1 MTTSTAKVKICFVTT
16 VPFMVNVFLE
26 KHILALLPYAE
37 VVIVTN
43 LDDQEICELPNT
55 LMDRARVCH
64 VPFRR
69 TISPVH
75 DLIALLKLVVVLNRE
90 RPLII
95 QSMSPKAGLLCAIA
109 GWLLQVP
116 IRVHWFTGQVWV
128 TKQGLMRKLL
138 KTLDTLIAKLTT
150 NLLADSPSQMD
161 FLIQQSVV
169 QRGKIEVLGNG
180 SVCGVNVDRFQPNP
194 KYRST
199 VRQKYGIPDNAVLGL
214 FVGRV
219 TADKGVLEL
228 AQAIRILKLH
238 GVSLYVAFV
247 GPDEGNM
254 SAAITLASG
263 GDSQRIIM
271 TGFSATPESFMSAA
285 DFLVLPS
292 YREGFGST
300 IIEAAACGIPAIGS
314 RIYGII
320 DAIEEGK
327 TGLLVEPRDINQ
339 LADAMRKLSVDEELR
354 MKLGIA
360 ARVRVLK
367 CFQTKQLNEALIS
380 YFDRLLRG
388 IGHTALV
395 PDTGAYK
402 NFSTKSNS
410 MSGR

>member
-1 MTTSTAKVKICFVTT
+1 MNTQKAKVKICFVTT
-16 VPFMVNVFLE
+16 VPFQVNVFLE
-26 KHILALLPYAE
+26 KHVLALLPYAE
-37 VVIVTN
+37 VIIVTN
-43 LDDQEICELPNT
+43 LDDHEICELLT
-55 LMDRARVCH
+55 TFTDRARVCH
-64 VPFRR
+64 VPFCR

-138 KTLDTLIAKLTT
+138 KTLDTLIAKLST

-161 FLIQQSVV
+161 FLIQQGVV
-169 QRGKIEVLGNG
+169 QKAKIEVLGNG

-194 KYRST
+194 KCRSS
-199 VRQKYGIPDNAVLGL
+199 VRQKYGVPDNAVLGL

-219 TADKGVLEL
+219 TPEKGVLEL
-228 AQAIRILKLH
+228 AQAIRILKQH
-238 GVSLYVAFV
+238 GVNLYVAFV

-327 TGLLVEPRDINQ
+327 TGLLVEPRNPEQ
-339 LADAMRKLSVDEELR
+339 LAEAMRKLVVDR
-354 MKLGIA
+354 QYGSKLGSA
-360 ARVRVLK
+360 ARMRVLAK
-367 CFQTKQLNEALIS
+367 FRSEHLTEALIN
-380 YFDRLLRG
+380 YYDRLLRMANR
-388 IGHTALV
+388 TTLLNN
-395 PDTGAYK
+395 TL
-402 NFSTKSNS
+402 KS
-410 MSGR
+410 

>member
-16 VPFMVNVFLE
+16 VPFQVNVFLE
-26 KHILALLPYAE
+26 KHVLALLPYAE
-37 VVIVTN
+37 VIIVTN
-43 LDDQEICELPNT
+43 LDDHEICELLTT
-55 LMDRARVCH
+55 LTDRARVCH

-69 TISPVH
+69 AISPVH
-75 DLIALLKLVVVLNRE
+75 DLFALLKLLMVLHRE
-90 RPLII
+90 RPLIV
-95 QSMSPKAGLLCAIA
+95 QSMSPKAGLLCATA
-109 GWLLQVP
+109 GWLLRLP

-161 FLIQQSVV
+161 FLIQQGVV
-169 QRGKIEVLGNG
+169 QPAKIEVLGNG

-194 KYRST
+194 KCRSS
-199 VRQKYGIPDNAVLGL
+199 VRQKYGVPDNAVLGL

-219 TADKGVLEL
+219 TPEKGVLEL
-228 AQAIRILKLH
+228 AQAIRILKQH
-238 GVSLYVAFV
+238 GVNLYVAFV

-271 TGFSATPESFMSAA
+271 TDFSATPESFMSAA

-327 TGLLVEPRDINQ
+327 TGLLVEPRNPEQ
-339 LADAMRKLSVDEELR
+339 LAEAMRKLVIDRQYGS
-354 MKLGIA
+354 KLGIA
-360 ARVRVLK
+360 ARMRVLAN
-367 CFQTKQLNEALIS
+367 FRSENLTEALVN
-380 YFDRLLRG
+380 YYDRLLRMANRTT
-388 IGHTALV
+388 HLNNTH
-395 PDTGAYK
+395 
-402 NFSTKSNS
+402 KS
-410 MSGR
+410 

>member
-1 MTTSTAKVKICFVTT
+1 MTNSKVRGKICFVTT
-16 VPFMVNVFLE
+16 VPYQVNVFLE
-26 KHILALLPYAE
+26 KHVLALLPYAE
-37 VVIVTN
+37 VIIITN
-43 LDDQEICELPNT
+43 QDDQEICELPNT
-55 LMDRARVCH
+55 LIDRARICH

-75 DLIALLKLVVVLNRE
+75 DLCALLKLMMVLHRE
-90 RPLII
+90 RPLIV
-95 QSMSPKAGLLCAIA
+95 QSISPKAGLLCAIA
-109 GWLLQVP
+109 GWLLQLP

-150 NLLADSPSQMD
+150 NLLADSPSQMN
-161 FLIQQSVV
+161 FLIQQGVV
-169 QRGKIEVLGNG
+169 QPAKIEVLGNG

-194 KYRST
+194 KCRSS
-199 VRQKYGIPDNAVLGL
+199 VRQKYGVPDNAILGL

-219 TADKGVLEL
+219 TPDKGVLEL
-228 AQAIRILKLH
+228 AQAVRILKQH
-238 GVSLYVAFV
+238 GVSLYVAFI
-247 GPDEGNM
+247 GPDEANM

-263 GDSQRIIM
+263 SDSQRIIM
-271 TGFSATPESFMSAA
+271 TGFSSTPESFMSAA

-300 IIEAAACGIPAIGS
+300 IIEAAACGIPAIGT

-320 DAIEEGK
+320 DAIEEGE
-327 TGLLVEPRDINQ
+327 TGLLVEPRNIKQ

-360 ARVRVLK
+360 ARMRVVK
-367 CFQTKQLNEALIS
+367 FFQTKQLNEAIIN

-388 IGHTALV
+388 RGHSALV
-395 PDTGAYK
+395 PGTGVYK
-402 NFSTKSNS
+402 NFSAKSTS
-410 MSGR
+410 ISEH

>member
-1 MTTSTAKVKICFVTT
+1 MNTQKAKVKICFVTT
-16 VPFMVNVFLE
+16 VPFQVNVFLE
-26 KHILALLPYAE
+26 KHLLALLSYAE
-37 VVIVTN
+37 VIIITN
-43 LDDQEICELPNT
+43 QDDQKICELSNT
-55 LMDRARVCH
+55 LMDQARVCH

-75 DLIALLKLVVVLNRE
+75 DLFALLKLMMVLHRE
-90 RPLII
+90 RPLIV
-95 QSMSPKAGLLCAIA
+95 QSLSPKAGLLCAIA

-150 NLLADSPSQMD
+150 NLLADGLLQMD
-161 FLIQQSVV
+161 FLIQQGVV
-169 QRGKIEVLGNG
+169 QRAKIEVLGNG

-194 KYRST
+194 KCRSS
-199 VRQKYGIPDNAVLGL
+199 VRQKYGVPDNAVLGL

-219 TADKGVLEL
+219 TPDKGVLEL
-228 AQAIRILKLH
+228 AQAIHILKQH
-238 GVSLYVAFV
+238 GVSLYFAFV

-263 GDSQRIIM
+263 DDSQRIIM
-271 TGFSATPESFMSAA
+271 TGFSATPELFMSAA

-292 YREGFGST
+292 YREGFNTT

-327 TGLLVEPRDINQ
+327 TGLLVEPRNPEQ
-339 LADAMRKLSVDEELR
+339 LAEAMRKLVVDR
-354 MKLGIA
+354 QYGSKLGSA
-360 ARVRVLK
+360 ARMRVLAN
-367 CFQTKQLNEALIS
+367 FRSEHLTEALIN
-380 YFDRLLRG
+380 YYDRLLRMANR
-388 IGHTALV
+388 TTLLNN
-395 PDTGAYK
+395 TL
-402 NFSTKSNS
+402 KS
-410 MSGR
+410 

>member
-1 MTTSTAKVKICFVTT
+1 MNTSTAKVKICFVTT

-37 VVIVTN
+37 VIIVTN
-43 LDDQEICELPNT
+43 LDDHEICELSTT
-55 LMDRARVCH
+55 LTDRARVCH

-69 TISPVH
+69 AISPVH
-75 DLIALLKLVVVLNRE
+75 DLFALLKLVMVLHRE
-90 RPLII
+90 RPLIV
-95 QSMSPKAGLLCAIA
+95 QSMSPKAGLLCAVA
-109 GWLLQVP
+109 GWLLRLP

-128 TKQGLMRKLL
+128 TKQGIMRKLL

-161 FLIQQSVV
+161 FLIKQGVV
-169 QRGKIEVLGNG
+169 QTAKIEVLGNG

-194 KYRST
+194 KCRST
-199 VRQKYGIPDNAVLGL
+199 VRHKYAIPDTAVLGL

-228 AQAIRILKLH
+228 AHALRILKQN

-247 GPDEGNM
+247 GPDEGSM

-263 GDSQRIIM
+263 GDPQRIIM
-271 TGFSATPESFMSAA
+271 TGFSATPETFMSAA

-320 DAIEEGK
+320 DAIEEGE

-339 LADAMRKLSVDEELR
+339 LADAMQKLSVDEELR

-367 CFQTKQLNEALIS
+367 CFQTKQLNEAMIS

-395 PDTGAYK
+395 TDTGAYK
-402 NFSTKSNS
+402 NFSAKSTTL
-410 MSGR
+410 SGR

>member
-1 MTTSTAKVKICFVTT
+1 MNTQKDKVKICFVTT
-16 VPFMVNVFLE
+16 VPFQVNVFLE
-26 KHILALLPYAE
+26 KHLLALLPYAE
-37 VVIVTN
+37 VIIVTN
-43 LDDQEICELPNT
+43 QDDQEICELSNT
-55 LMDRARVCH
+55 LMDQARVCH

-69 TISPVH
+69 AISPVH
-75 DLIALLKLVVVLNRE
+75 DLFALLKLLMVLYRE

-95 QSMSPKAGLLCAIA
+95 QSYSPKAGLLCAID

-138 KTLDTLIAKLTT
+138 KTVDTLIAKLTT
-150 NLLADSPSQMD
+150 NLLADGLLQMD
-161 FLIQQSVV
+161 FLIQQGVV
-169 QRGKIEVLGNG
+169 QPAKIEVLGNG

-194 KYRST
+194 KCRSS

-219 TADKGVLEL
+219 TPDKGVLEL
-228 AQAIRILKLH
+228 AQAIRILKQH

-292 YREGFGST
+292 YREGFNTT

-327 TGLLVEPRDINQ
+327 TGLLVEPRNPEQ
-339 LADAMRKLSVDEELR
+339 LAEAMRKLVIDRQYGS
-354 MKLGIA
+354 KLGSA
-360 ARVRVLK
+360 ARMRVLAN
-367 CFQTKQLNEALIS
+367 FRSEHLTQALIN
-380 YFDRLLRG
+380 YYDRLLRMANRTTLLNNT
-388 IGHTALV
+388 H
-395 PDTGAYK
+395 
-402 NFSTKSNS
+402 KS
-410 MSGR
+410 

>member
-16 VPFMVNVFLE
+16 VPFQVNVFLE
-26 KHILALLPYAE
+26 KHVLALLPYAE
-37 VVIVTN
+37 VIIVTN
-43 LDDQEICELPNT
+43 LDDHEICELLTT
-55 LMDRARVCH
+55 LTDRARVCH

-90 RPLII
+90 RPLIM

-161 FLIQQSVV
+161 FLIQQGVV
-169 QRGKIEVLGNG
+169 QPAKIEVLGNG

-194 KYRST
+194 KCRSS
-199 VRQKYGIPDNAVLGL
+199 VRQKYGVPDNAVLGL

-219 TADKGVLEL
+219 TPEKGVLEL
-228 AQAIRILKLH
+228 AQAIRILKQH

-254 SAAITLASG
+254 STAITLASG

-327 TGLLVEPRDINQ
+327 TGLLVEPRNPEQ
-339 LADAMRKLSVDEELR
+339 LAEAMRKLVIDRQYGS
-354 MKLGIA
+354 KLGIA
-360 ARVRVLK
+360 ARMRVLAN
-367 CFQTKQLNEALIS
+367 FRSENLTEALVN
-380 YFDRLLRG
+380 YYDRLLRMANRTT
-388 IGHTALV
+388 HLNNTH
-395 PDTGAYK
+395 
-402 NFSTKSNS
+402 KS
-410 MSGR
+410 

>member
-16 VPFMVNVFLE
+16 VPFQVNVFLE
-26 KHILALLPYAE
+26 KHVLALLPYAE
-37 VVIVTN
+37 VIIVTN
-43 LDDQEICELPNT
+43 LDDHEICELLTT
-55 LMDRARVCH
+55 LTDRARVCH

-90 RPLII
+90 RPLIM

-161 FLIQQSVV
+161 FLIQQGVV
-169 QRGKIEVLGNG
+169 QPAKIEVLGNG

-194 KYRST
+194 KCRSS
-199 VRQKYGIPDNAVLGL
+199 VRQKYGVPDNAVLGL

-219 TADKGVLEL
+219 TPEKGVLEL
-228 AQAIRILKLH
+228 AQAIRILKQH
-238 GVSLYVAFV
+238 GVNLYVAFV

-271 TGFSATPESFMSAA
+271 TDFSATPESFMSAA

-327 TGLLVEPRDINQ
+327 TGLLVEPRNPEQ
-339 LADAMRKLSVDEELR
+339 LAEAMRKLVIDRQYGS
-354 MKLGIA
+354 KLGIA
-360 ARVRVLK
+360 ARMRVLAN
-367 CFQTKQLNEALIS
+367 FRSENLTEALVN
-380 YFDRLLRG
+380 YYDRLLRMANRTT
-388 IGHTALV
+388 HLNNTH
-395 PDTGAYK
+395 
-402 NFSTKSNS
+402 KS
-410 MSGR
+410 

>member
-1 MTTSTAKVKICFVTT
+1 MKDSSSKAKICFVTT
-16 VPFMVNVFLE
+16 VPFQVNVFLE
-26 KHILALLPYAE
+26 THVLALLPYAE
-37 VVIVTN
+37 VIIITN
-43 LDDQEICELPNT
+43 MDDHEICELLTT
-55 LMDRARVCH
+55 LTDRARVCH

-69 TISPVH
+69 AISPVH
-75 DLIALLKLVVVLNRE
+75 DLFVLLKLLMVLHRE
-90 RPLII
+90 RPLIV

-150 NLLADSPSQMD
+150 NLLADSPSQME
-161 FLIQQSVV
+161 FLIQQGVV
-169 QRGKIEVLGNG
+169 QPAKIEVLGNG

-194 KYRST
+194 KCRSS

-219 TADKGVLEL
+219 TADKGVIEL
-228 AQAIRILKLH
+228 ARAIRILKQH

-354 MKLGIA
+354 IKLGIA

-367 CFQTKQLNEALIS
+367 CFQTKQLNEAIIN

-388 IGHTALV
+388 IGHTALI

-402 NFSTKSNS
+402 DFSAKSTS
-410 MSGR
+410 LSGR

>member
-1 MTTSTAKVKICFVTT
+1 MNTQKAKVKICFVTT
-16 VPFMVNVFLE
+16 VPFQVNVFLE
-26 KHILALLPYAE
+26 KHVLALLSYAE
-37 VVIVTN
+37 VIIITN
-43 LDDQEICELPNT
+43 QDDQKICELSNT
-55 LMDRARVCH
+55 LMDQARVCH

-75 DLIALLKLVVVLNRE
+75 DLFALLKLVMVLHRE
-90 RPLII
+90 RPLIV

-161 FLIQQSVV
+161 FLIQQGVV
-169 QRGKIEVLGNG
+169 QTGKIEVLGNG

-228 AQAIRILKLH
+228 AQAIRILKQH

-263 GDSQRIIM
+263 DDSQRIIM
-271 TGFSATPESFMSAA
+271 TGFSATPELFMSAA

-292 YREGFGST
+292 YREGFNTT

-327 TGLLVEPRDINQ
+327 TGLLVEPRNPEQ
-339 LADAMRKLSVDEELR
+339 LAEAMRKLVIDRQYGS
-354 MKLGIA
+354 KLGSA
-360 ARVRVLK
+360 ARMRVLAN
-367 CFQTKQLNEALIS
+367 FRSEHLTEALII
-380 YFDRLLRG
+380 YYDRLLRMANRTTLLNNT
-388 IGHTALV
+388 H
-395 PDTGAYK
+395 
-402 NFSTKSNS
+402 KS
-410 MSGR
+410 

>member
-1 MTTSTAKVKICFVTT
+1 MKDSSSKAKICFVTT
-16 VPFMVNVFLE
+16 VPYQVNVFLE
-26 KHILALLPYAE
+26 KHVLALLPYAE
-37 VVIVTN
+37 VIIVTN
-43 LDDQEICELPNT
+43 QDDQEICKLPNT

-64 VPFRR
+64 VTFRR

-75 DLIALLKLVVVLNRE
+75 DLFALLKLVMVLHSE
-90 RPLII
+90 RPLIV

-109 GWLLQVP
+109 GWLLQLP

-138 KTLDTLIAKLTT
+138 KTLDTLIAKLNT

-161 FLIQQSVV
+161 FLIQQGVV
-169 QRGKIEVLGNG
+169 QPGKIEVLGNG

-199 VRQKYGIPDNAVLGL
+199 VRQKYGVPDNAVLGL

-228 AQAIRILKLH
+228 AQAIRILKQH

-254 SAAITLASG
+254 STAITLASG

-360 ARVRVLK
+360 ARERVLK

-388 IGHTALV
+388 IGNTALV
-395 PDTGAYK
+395 PDTDDYK
-402 NFSTKSNS
+402 NFSAKSTS
-410 MSGR
+410 LSGR

>member
-16 VPFMVNVFLE
+16 VPFQVNVFLE
-26 KHILALLPYAE
+26 KHVLALLPYAE
-37 VVIVTN
+37 VIIITN
-43 LDDQEICELPNT
+43 QDDQEICELPNT
-55 LMDRARVCH
+55 LIDRARVCH

-69 TISPVH
+69 TISPGH
-75 DLIALLKLVVVLNRE
+75 DLFALLKLVMVLHRE
-90 RPLII
+90 RPLIV

-128 TKQGLMRKLL
+128 TKQGFMRKLL

-161 FLIQQSVV
+161 FLIQQGVV
-169 QRGKIEVLGNG
+169 QMGKIEVLGNG

-228 AQAIRILKLH
+228 AQAIRILKQH

-320 DAIEEGK
+320 DAIEEDK
-327 TGLLVEPRDINQ
+327 TGLLVEPRNPEQ
-339 LADAMRKLSVDEELR
+339 LAEAMRKLVIDRQYGS
-354 MKLGIA
+354 KLGSA
-360 ARVRVLK
+360 ARMRVLAN
-367 CFQTKQLNEALIS
+367 FRSEHLTEALIN
-380 YFDRLLRG
+380 YYYRLLRMANR
-388 IGHTALV
+388 TTLLNN
-395 PDTGAYK
+395 TL
-402 NFSTKSNS
+402 KS
-410 MSGR
+410 